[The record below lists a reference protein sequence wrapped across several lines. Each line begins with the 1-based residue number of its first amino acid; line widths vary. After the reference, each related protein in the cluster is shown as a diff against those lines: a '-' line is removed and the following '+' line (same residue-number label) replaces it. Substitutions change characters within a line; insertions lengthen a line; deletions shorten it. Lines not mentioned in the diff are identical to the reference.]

1 MFDLDVRSR
10 QPIYE
15 QLVDKVKQLIIKQVL
30 KPDEKLPS
38 VRMLSKELTV
48 NPNTI
53 QKAYRELEREGYIYS
68 VKGKGNFVVPLE
80 NMPNTEKRTEI
91 ENQIRKLLPEA
102 IYHGLT
108 KDEWIDMYNEV
119 KRSVEEGNKN
129 D

>member
-80 NMPNTEKRTEI
+80 NMPKTEKRTEI